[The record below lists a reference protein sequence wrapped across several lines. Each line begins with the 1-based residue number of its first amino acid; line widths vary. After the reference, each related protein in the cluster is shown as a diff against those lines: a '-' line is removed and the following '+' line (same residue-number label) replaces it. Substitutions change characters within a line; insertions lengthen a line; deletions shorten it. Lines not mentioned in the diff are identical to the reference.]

1 MKERQRWRSE
11 EDSLLHSYVKRY
23 GPREWNLV
31 SQRMNKALDRDP
43 KSCAERWKNYLK
55 PGIKKGSL
63 SEDEQRLVISLQAKY
78 GNRWKKIAAQVPGT
92 TAKRLSKWWEVYRE
106 KQDKIKDRKERII
119 ADSANNTI
127 EEGKYDHILETF
139 AEKYMQKQKQLATS
153 SSSCNLPTIAAMPSG
168 LPPPPISFSM
178 PSSSTPDF
186 IHFAIPSASTA
197 TTCSFGATPTPCLPP
212 WMSNRPNS
220 AHGAG
225 TEAFRHSSP
234 LSKSSPSS
242 SSSPSVTLSLSPSS
256 STPVMS
262 GNTASASSSWMQD
275 TARQSG
281 ENNVSGDSE
290 AAKEKTRG
298 NNSHAETQMPS
309 MDPLSNLAASSHQAA
324 ADQGMIMQEISLF
337 FKHCRELE
345 ERQQSW
351 SIHKKETGWRLK
363 RLEQQLEAEK
373 ARKRREKM
381 EEIESKVRALREEE
395 TVYLDRLE
403 SDYREQ
409 LSRIHRDAEI
419 KEARMMEM
427 WTAKHVQLTK
437 FFEQMVHRHDPHKS
451 I

>member
-11 EDSLLHSYVKRY
+11 EDSLLLSYVKRY
-23 GPREWNLV
+23 GPREWNLI
-31 SQRMNKALDRDP
+31 SERMNRALDRDP

-63 SEDEQRLVISLQAKY
+63 SEDEQRLVVSLQAKY

-106 KQDKIKDRKERII
+106 KQDKIKDRNERTI
-119 ADSANNTI
+119 ADSATKI

-153 SSSCNLPTIAAMPSG
+153 SGCNLPTIAAMPSG
-168 LPPPPISFSM
+168 IPPPISFSM
-178 PSSSTPDF
+178 PTSSTPDF
-186 IHFAIPSASTA
+186 IHFAIPSASTP
-197 TTCSFGATPTPCLPP
+197 TTCSFGAPTPCLPP

-220 AHGAG
+220 AHGSGA
-225 TEAFRHSSP
+225 EPFLHSSP

-262 GNTASASSSWMQD
+262 ANTASACSSWKQD
-275 TARQSG
+275 TAKQSS

-290 AAKEKTRG
+290 AAKDKNRG
-298 NNSHAETQMPS
+298 ISHVQMPS
-309 MDPLSNLAASSHQAA
+309 MDPSNSASSHQAA
-324 ADQGMIMQEISLF
+324 GGQGVIMQEISLF
-337 FKHCRELE
+337 FQHCRELE

-351 SIHKKETGWRLK
+351 SVHKKETSWRLK

-395 TVYLDRLE
+395 NSYLDRLE

-427 WTAKHVQLTK
+427 WTAKHVQITK

>member
-11 EDSLLHSYVKRY
+11 EDSLLHAYVKRY

-63 SEDEQRLVISLQAKY
+63 SEDEQHLVISLQAKY

-119 ADSANNTI
+119 ADSANAI

-139 AEKYMQKQKQLATS
+139 AEKYMQQQKQLAT

-168 LPPPPISFSM
+168 LPPPISFSM
-178 PSSSTPDF
+178 PSSSSPDF
-186 IHFAIPSASTA
+186 IHFAIPSASTP
-197 TTCSFGATPTPCLPP
+197 TTFGSPTPCLPP
-212 WMSNRPNS
+212 WMSNRTNS
-220 AHGAG
+220 AHGSG

-262 GNTASASSSWMQD
+262 ANTASACSSWMQD
-275 TARQSG
+275 TARKSG

-290 AAKEKTRG
+290 AAKEKHK
-298 NNSHAETQMPS
+298 NSHLETPS
-309 MDPLSNLAASSHQAA
+309 RDPSSNLASSHQAA
-324 ADQGMIMQEISLF
+324 ADQGLIMQEISLF
-337 FKHCRELE
+337 FQHCRELE

-351 SIHKKETGWRLK
+351 SMHKKETGWRLK

-395 TVYLDRLE
+395 NVYLDRLD

>member
-1 MKERQRWRSE
+1 MRERQRWRSE
-11 EDSLLHSYVKRY
+11 EDSLLRAYVKRY
-23 GPREWNLV
+23 GPGEWNLV

-63 SEDEQRLVISLQAKY
+63 SEEEQRLIISLQAKY

-106 KQDKIKDRKERII
+106 KQDKVKDRKERTI
-119 ADSANNTI
+119 ADSSNTI

-139 AEKYMQKQKQLATS
+139 AEKYMQKQKQLATP
-153 SSSCNLPTIAAMPSG
+153 SSCNLPTIAAMPSG
-168 LPPPPISFSM
+168 LPLPISFSM
-178 PSSSTPDF
+178 PTSSTPDF
-186 IHFAIPSASTA
+186 IHFAIPSASTP
-197 TTCSFGATPTPCLPP
+197 TTFSFGAPTPCLPP

-220 AHGAG
+220 AHGSG
-225 TEAFRHSSP
+225 TEAFLHSSP

-256 STPVMS
+256 STPMMS
-262 GNTASASSSWMQD
+262 ANTASACSSWMQE
-275 TARQSG
+275 TAKQSS
-281 ENNVSGDSE
+281 ETNVSADSE
-290 AAKEKTRG
+290 AVKEKNRG
-298 NNSHAETQMPS
+298 NSHLEMPS
-309 MDPLSNLAASSHQAA
+309 VDPSKSASSHQDAG
-324 ADQGMIMQEISLF
+324 DQGVIMQEISVF
-337 FKHCRELE
+337 FQQCKELE

-351 SIHKKETGWRLK
+351 SMHKKETGWRLK

-395 TVYLDRLE
+395 SLYLDRLE

>member
-11 EDSLLHSYVKRY
+11 EDSLLLAYVKRY
-23 GPREWNLV
+23 GPREWNLI
-31 SQRMNKALDRDP
+31 SERMNRALDRDP

-106 KQDKIKDRKERII
+106 KQDKIKDRKERTI
-119 ADSANNTI
+119 ADSVTKI

-153 SSSCNLPTIAAMPSG
+153 SGCNLPTIAAMPSG
-168 LPPPPISFSM
+168 LPPPISFSM
-178 PSSSTPDF
+178 PTSSTPDF
-186 IHFAIPSASTA
+186 IHFAIPSAATP
-197 TTCSFGATPTPCLPP
+197 TTCSFGAPTPCLPP

-220 AHGAG
+220 AHSSG
-225 TEAFRHSSP
+225 TEAFLHSSP

-262 GNTASASSSWMQD
+262 GNTASACSSWKQD
-275 TARQSG
+275 TTKQSS

-290 AAKEKTRG
+290 AAKDKNRG
-298 NNSHAETQMPS
+298 ISHVQMLS
-309 MDPLSNLAASSHQAA
+309 MDPSNSASSHQAA
-324 ADQGMIMQEISLF
+324 AGQGVIMQEISSF
-337 FKHCRELE
+337 FQHCRELE

-351 SIHKKETGWRLK
+351 SMHKKETSWRLK

-395 TVYLDRLE
+395 NSYLDRLE
-403 SDYREQ
+403 CDYREQ

-427 WTAKHVQLTK
+427 WTAKHVQITK

>member
-11 EDSLLHSYVKRY
+11 EDSLLHAYVKRY

-63 SEDEQRLVISLQAKY
+63 SEDEQRLVISLQAKH

-106 KQDKIKDRKERII
+106 KQDKVKDRKERIV
-119 ADSANNTI
+119 ADSANTI

-153 SSSCNLPTIAAMPSG
+153 SSCNLPTIAAMPSG
-168 LPPPPISFSM
+168 LPPPISFSM
-178 PSSSTPDF
+178 PTNSTPDF
-186 IHFAIPSASTA
+186 IHFAIPSASTP
-197 TTCSFGATPTPCLPP
+197 TTCSFGAPIPCLPP

-220 AHGAG
+220 NSAHGSG
-225 TEAFRHSSP
+225 TEAFLHSSS

-262 GNTASASSSWMQD
+262 ANTASACSSWMQD
-275 TARQSG
+275 TARQSS

-290 AAKEKTRG
+290 AAKDKNRG
-298 NNSHAETQMPS
+298 NSHVQMPS
-309 MDPLSNLAASSHQAA
+309 MDPSKSAASHQAA
-324 ADQGMIMQEISLF
+324 ADQGVIKQEISVF
-337 FKHCRELE
+337 FQHCRELE

-351 SIHKKETGWRLK
+351 SMHKKETGWRLK

-395 TVYLDRLE
+395 HLYLDRLE
-403 SDYREQ
+403 SDYRDQ

-419 KEARMMEM
+419 KEARVMEM

>member
-11 EDSLLHSYVKRY
+11 EDSLLHAYVKQY

-106 KQDKIKDRKERII
+106 KQHKIKDRKERTV
-119 ADSANNTI
+119 ADSAITI

-139 AEKYMQKQKQLATS
+139 AEKYMQRQKQLATPG
-153 SSSCNLPTIAAMPSG
+153 SCNLPTIAAMPSG
-168 LPPPPISFSM
+168 IPLPITFSM
-178 PSSSTPDF
+178 PTTSTPDF
-186 IHFAIPSASTA
+186 IHFAIPSASTP
-197 TTCSFGATPTPCLPP
+197 TTCSFGAPTPCIPP
-212 WMSNRPNS
+212 WMSNKPNS
-220 AHGAG
+220 THGPV
-225 TEAFRHSSP
+225 TEAFLHSSP

-262 GNTASASSSWMQD
+262 ANTASACSSWMQD
-275 TARQSG
+275 TAKQSS
-281 ENNVSGDSE
+281 ENNVSADSE
-290 AAKEKTRG
+290 AAKEKNRG
-298 NNSHAETQMPS
+298 NSHVEMPS
-309 MDPLSNLAASSHQAA
+309 MDPNKSASGHQDT
-324 ADQGMIMQEISLF
+324 ADQGVIMQEIPVF
-337 FKHCRELE
+337 FQHCRELE
-345 ERQQSW
+345 ERQLSW
-351 SIHKKETGWRLK
+351 SIHKKETAWRLK
-363 RLEQQLEAEK
+363 RLEQQFEAEK

-395 TVYLDRLE
+395 SLYLDRLE

-419 KEARMMEM
+419 KDTRMMEM
-427 WTAKHVQLTK
+427 WTAKHVQLEK
-437 FFEQMVHRHDPHKS
+437 FFEQIVHRHDPHKS